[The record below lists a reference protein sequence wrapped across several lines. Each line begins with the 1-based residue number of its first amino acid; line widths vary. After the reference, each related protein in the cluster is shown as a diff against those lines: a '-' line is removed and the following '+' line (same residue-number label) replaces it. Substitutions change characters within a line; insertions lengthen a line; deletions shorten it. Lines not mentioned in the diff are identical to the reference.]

1 LTGFEL
7 AKFEIAGAADGDRP
21 CMAKGFPEPLRARDR
36 GGRRWAFDG
45 FAGDNAA
52 IDVIEGH
59 DHEIGELAHSGTSS
73 HRFSYFKGSLLQLRP
88 LCLTQIN
95 LFIRRSKNK
104 SGGTGNIPEHDL
116 SPVVVGA
123 GNANM

>member
-1 LTGFEL
+1 
-7 AKFEIAGAADGDRP
+7 
-21 CMAKGFPEPLRARDR
+21 MAKGFPEPLRARDR

-52 IDVIEGH
+52 IDVIERH

-73 HRFSYFKGSLLQLRP
+73 PRLSYFTGTLLQVRF
-88 LCLTQIN
+88 LCLRQIN
-95 LFIRRSKNK
+95 PFIRHSKNK
-104 SGGTGNIPEHDL
+104 SGGTGNIAEHHL